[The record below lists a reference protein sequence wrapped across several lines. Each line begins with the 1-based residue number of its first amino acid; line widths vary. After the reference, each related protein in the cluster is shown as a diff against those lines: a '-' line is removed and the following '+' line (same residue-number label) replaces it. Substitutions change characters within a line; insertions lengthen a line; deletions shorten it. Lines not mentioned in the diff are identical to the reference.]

1 MVKLSGLRWR
11 DPTPDSKSG
20 DRQTAKPQQAEI
32 AIEEASTTIAQADL
46 SGVKTYLL
54 DKASVLKA
62 NTAQLKAAG
71 NHYYDLA
78 KAANFDY
85 AALWQEQPD
94 EVVKVIEEARAAWM
108 TASPSYEQIEGI
120 VAGVPSMAEY
130 DVILDAGT
138 AGSEDRRRGAF

>member
-1 MVKLSGLRWR
+1 M
-11 DPTPDSKSG
+11 
-20 DRQTAKPQQAEI
+20 
-32 AIEEASTTIAQADL
+32 
-46 SGVKTYLL
+46 
-54 DKASVLKA
+54 DKGNALKA

-108 TASPSYEQIEGI
+108 AASPSYEQIEGI

-130 DVILDAGT
+130 DVILDAGA
-138 AGSEDRRRGAF
+138 AGSEDPEGAVPFDLDPARWPGAAQTR